1 MLEHVYHRVPVTAL
15 ACYGDHVLLAGE
27 GNLLQA
33 YDIKSGA
40 KLRSLQIF
48 EDQSIHSILLAEDLK
63 CGLAWGESLLRKLR
77 FNAEDQIDAGTCLQ
91 ATDWILDAALCDENG
106 AVAVVTAHNALS
118 IMNLGSAE
126 HDVVESVVPGS
137 NCILYSAHVTW
148 QSPSQCLIASGT
160 AFGDII
166 VWSASISKP
175 EKGHFSAHAQTHYT
189 FSAHEGSIFGVRLST
204 QGQARQLGDRYE
216 CLLAS
221 CSDDRQ
227 VKLWDVSDRSAISP
241 HLTELQRDTG
251 FGGKHDDEEYA
262 PPCLAR
268 AMGHVS
274 RIWQVRFVHHVAEQI
289 TQIMSFGEDASN
301 ITWNIRHDGGESG
314 LPLVLIQNSV
324 QTAHAGKHIWAVES
338 SKPGQIISGGADGAI
353 AMRSTVVNSS
363 APEHVANLTT
373 GTGDSIRAYGFIQEG
388 VLLAVTESGAVGT
401 CQIDTAGS
409 LTMQPISSAIPS
421 FRNYS
426 VIASMYGIAFIGS
439 TTGAVYVYTHENRGL
454 TLLLELGRKVAFLAL
469 SSQTNSEAVHLL
481 VATVGNTHATLVS
494 FPNGNIASPTS
505 QEPNKQSLTLPD
517 GFVVTSFDVSG
528 PTDRTPSSV
537 ILGARNGSIAILNA
551 SSEGAFVLAKLIP
564 KVHGKDAVTAISY
577 RTCDHNS
584 THGALLHSTGRDGT
598 YAIHALR
605 KRGHEWEVELLHQ
618 LELPLGPN
626 VEGMSFRFSGVPLV
640 WGFRGKQFVLYDLSI
655 QQEIMTVDCGGAHRI
670 FAFQPSPEGGTLV
683 WTQQS
688 KIFKQRQS
696 GQAYQLF
703 NSGGHGRE
711 IKAIAVSPTEP
722 QIIATGA
729 EDTNIKLVSFD
740 AKRGFRCLQTL
751 KKHNTGIQHLQ
762 WSSDGQYLFSSG
774 GFEEF
779 YVWRISRLPSDI
791 GVICEGVHPRTA
803 KSDLRIMGFD
813 ITSEKPIAYHGMEF
827 SILFAYSDSS
837 VQQWSYGSG
846 SWTLI
851 ASGDYLT
858 ACLTEVFT
866 SAGQRITAAT
876 DGHLALWYTSP
887 SGDALTWRSRHGV
900 HQNAI
905 LDVATHEL
913 QDGSSLIFTAGDD
926 NAIGISRIDELGS
939 IKSLI
944 IPRAHAAAVT
954 GLAIIPEMNNTLSMI
969 SVSIDQRLKLWEV
982 SIDATSHGADSIDV
996 KLKRNV
1002 STSVADVSSIEVC
1015 KLVDESN
1022 AVILA
1027 GVGMDVWRI
1036 SAENML

>member
-15 ACYGDHVLLAGE
+15 AFYGDNVLLAGE

-48 EDQSIHSILLAEDLK
+48 EDQSIHGILLAEDLR
-63 CGLAWGESLLRKLR
+63 CGLAWGGSLLRKLR
-77 FNAEDQIDAGTCLQ
+77 FSEGDRIDAGPCLK

-106 AVAVVTAHNALS
+106 AVAIVTAHNALS
-118 IMNLGSAE
+118 IMSLGNPE
-126 HDVVESVVPGS
+126 HDVVESLVQGS
-137 NCILYSAHVTW
+137 NCILYSAHVMW
-148 QSPSQCLIASGT
+148 QSPSQCLVASGT

-175 EKGHFSAHAQTHYT
+175 EEGHYFSAQVQTHYT
-189 FSAHEGSIFGVRLST
+189 FSAHEGSVFGVQLST
-204 QGQARQLGDRYE
+204 QRQARQLGDRYD

-227 VKLWDVSDRSAISP
+227 VKLWDVSNRSVISP

-251 FGGKHDDEEYA
+251 FGGNHDDEEYA

-274 RIWQVRFVHHVAEQI
+274 RIWQ
-289 TQIMSFGEDASN
+289 IMSFGEDASN
-301 ITWNIRHDGGESG
+301 ITWNISHDDGDSG

-338 SKPGQIISGGADGAI
+338 RSPDRILSGGADGAI
-353 AMRSTVVNSS
+353 AMRSRVDDSS
-363 APEHVANLTT
+363 APAHVANLTT
-373 GTGDSIRAYGFIQEG
+373 GSVDSIRAYSFIQEG
-388 VLLAVTESGAVGT
+388 LLLAVTESGAVGI
-401 CQIDTAGS
+401 CQIDTAGPLS
-409 LTMQPISSAIPS
+409 MQPISAAIPS
-421 FRNYS
+421 LRNYS
-426 VIASMYGIAFIGS
+426 VIASMPGIAFIGS
-439 TTGAVYVYTHENRGL
+439 TTGAVYVYTHENRCL

-469 SSQTNSEAVHLL
+469 SSQTNSESIYLL
-481 VATVGNTHATLVS
+481 VTTVGNKHATLLS
-494 FPNGNIASPTS
+494 FTTGGTTSPTV
-505 QEPNKQSLTLPD
+505 QESNKQSITLPE
-517 GFVVTSFDVSG
+517 GFVVTSFDTSG
-528 PTDRTPSSV
+528 PMNSTHSFV
-537 ILGARNGSIAILNA
+537 ILGARNGSIAVLSA
-551 SSEGAFVLAKLIP
+551 SSEGGFVIAKLIAN
-564 KVHGKDAVTAISY
+564 VHGKDAVTAISC
-577 RTCDHNS
+577 RTSNCDS
-584 THGALLHSTGRDGT
+584 THGMLLHSTGRDGT
-598 YAIHALR
+598 YAINVVR
-605 KRGHEWEVELLHQ
+605 NTGHEWEVELVHQ

-626 VEGMSFRFSGVPLV
+626 VEGMSFRLSGVPMV

-670 FAFQPSPEGGTLV
+670 FAFQPGSEGGTLV

-688 KIFKQRQS
+688 KIFRRRQS
-696 GQAYQLF
+696 RKAYQLL

-711 IKAIAVSPTEP
+711 IKAIAVPPTEP

-729 EDTNIKLVSFD
+729 EDTNIKLLSFD
-740 AKRGFRCLQTL
+740 AKHGFRCMQTL

-762 WSSDGQYLFSSG
+762 WSSNSQYLFSSG

-779 YVWRISRLPSDI
+779 YVWRISRLPSAI

-803 KSDLRIMGFD
+803 RSDLRVMGFD
-813 ITSEKPIAYHGMEF
+813 ITSEKPIADRGIEF

-837 VQQWSYGSG
+837 VQQWSYGLG
-846 SWTLI
+846 SWSLI

-887 SGDALTWRSRHGV
+887 SGDAMTWRSRYGV

-913 QDGSSLIFTAGDD
+913 QDGSSIIFTAGDD
-926 NAIGISRIDELGS
+926 NAIGISRIDKIGT
-939 IKSLI
+939 IKTLV

-954 GLAIIPEMNNTLSMI
+954 GLAIVPEMDNVLSLI
-969 SVSIDQRLKLWEV
+969 SVSIDQRLKLWEI
-982 SIDATSHGADSIDV
+982 SLDITSHGADSIDV

-1002 STSVADVSSIEVC
+1002 STSVADVSSIKVC

-1036 SAENML
+1036 SA

>member
-15 ACYGDHVLLAGE
+15 AFYGDNVLLAGE

-48 EDQSIHSILLAEDLK
+48 EDQSIHGILLAEDLR
-63 CGLAWGESLLRKLR
+63 CGLAWGGSLLRKLR
-77 FNAEDQIDAGTCLQ
+77 FSEGDRIDAGPCLK

-106 AVAVVTAHNALS
+106 AVAIVTAHNALS
-118 IMNLGSAE
+118 LMSLGNSE
-126 HDVVESVVPGS
+126 HDVVESLVPGS

-148 QSPSQCLIASGT
+148 QSPSQCLVASGT

-166 VWSASISKP
+166 VWSASIAKP
-175 EKGHFSAHAQTHYT
+175 GEGHFSAQAQTHYT
-189 FSAHEGSIFGVRLST
+189 FSAHEGSIFGVQLST
-204 QGQARQLGDRYE
+204 QRQARQLGDRYD

-227 VKLWDVSDRSAISP
+227 VKLWNISNRSVISP

-251 FGGKHDDEEYA
+251 FGGNHDDEEYA

-274 RIWQVRFVHHVAEQI
+274 RIWQVRFVQHVAEQV

-301 ITWNIRHDGGESG
+301 ITWSIHDNGDSG
-314 LPLVLIQNSV
+314 FPLILIQDSV
-324 QTAHAGKHIWAVES
+324 QTAHVGKHIWAVES
-338 SKPGQIISGGADGAI
+338 CSPDRILSGGADGAI
-353 AMRSTVVNSS
+353 AMRSRVGHSS
-363 APEHVANLTT
+363 APAHVANLTT
-373 GTGDSIRAYGFIQEG
+373 GSGDSIRAYSFIQEG
-388 VLLAVTESGAVGT
+388 LLLAVTDSGAVGT
-401 CQIDTAGS
+401 CQVDTAGS
-409 LTMQPISSAIPS
+409 LSMQPVSAAMPS
-421 FRNYS
+421 LRSYS
-426 VIASMYGIAFIGS
+426 VIASMHGIAFIGS
-439 TTGAVYVYTHENRGL
+439 KTGAVYVYTHENRCL

-469 SSQTNSEAVHLL
+469 SSQTNSESVYLL
-481 VATVGNTHATLVS
+481 ATTVGNNHATLLSLPTGSV
-494 FPNGNIASPTS
+494 TS
-505 QEPNKQSLTLPD
+505 QTAPELNKQSLTLPE
-517 GFVVTSFDVSG
+517 GFVVTSFDTSG
-528 PTDRTPSSV
+528 PMDSTHSFV
-537 ILGARNGSIAILNA
+537 ILGARNGSIALLNA
-551 SSEGAFVLAKLIP
+551 SSEGGYVLAKLIP
-564 KVHGKDAVTAISY
+564 NVHGKDAVTAISCK
-577 RTCDHNS
+577 RSNCDS
-584 THGALLHSTGRDGT
+584 THDMLLHSTGRDGT
-598 YAIHALR
+598 YAINVLR
-605 KRGHEWEVELLHQ
+605 ETGHEWEEELVHK

-626 VEGMSFRFSGVPLV
+626 VEGMSFRYSGVPMV
-640 WGFRGKQFVLYDLSI
+640 WGFRGKQFVLYNLSI
-655 QQEIMTVDCGGAHRI
+655 QQEAMTVDCGGAHRI
-670 FAFQPSPEGGTLV
+670 FAFQPGPEGGTLV

-688 KIFKQRQS
+688 KIFRRRQS
-696 GQAYQLF
+696 RKAHQLL

-729 EDTNIKLVSFD
+729 EDTNIKLLSFD
-740 AKRGFRCLQTL
+740 AKHGFRCMQTL

-762 WSSDGQYLFSSG
+762 WSSNSQYLFSSG

-779 YVWRISRLPSDI
+779 YVWRISRLPSVI

-803 KSDLRIMGFD
+803 KSDLRVMGFD
-813 ITSEKPIAYHGMEF
+813 IISEKPIADRGIEF

-887 SGDALTWRSRHGV
+887 SGDAMTWRSRYGV

-905 LDVATHEL
+905 LDVATHDL
-913 QDGSSLIFTAGDD
+913 QDESSLIFTAGDD
-926 NAIGISRIDELGS
+926 NAIGISRIDKIGD
-939 IKSLI
+939 IKTLV

-954 GLAIIPEMNNTLSMI
+954 GLAIVPEGDNLLSMI

-982 SIDATSHGADSIDV
+982 SLDATSHGADGIDV

-1015 KLVDESN
+1015 KPFDEST

-1036 SAENML
+1036 ST

>member
-15 ACYGDHVLLAGE
+15 AFYGDHVLLAGE

-48 EDQSIHSILLAEDLK
+48 EDQSIHGILLIEDLT
-63 CGLAWGESLLRKLR
+63 CGLAWGGSLLRKLR
-77 FNAEDQIDAGTCLQ
+77 FDSEGQIDAGPRLQ

-106 AVAVVTAHNALS
+106 AVAIVTAHNALS
-118 IMNLGSAE
+118 IASLDSAE
-126 HDVVESVVPGS
+126 HDIVDSVVPGS

-148 QSPSQCLIASGT
+148 QSPSQCLVASGT

-166 VWSASISKP
+166 VWSASVSKP
-175 EKGHFSAHAQTHYT
+175 ETGHFSAQAQTHFT
-189 FSAHEGSIFGVRLST
+189 FSAHEGSIFGVQLST
-204 QGQARQLGDRYE
+204 QRQARQLSDRYE

-227 VKLWDVSDRSAISP
+227 VKLWDVSDRSVISP

-251 FGGKHDDEEYA
+251 FGGKHDEEEYA

-274 RIWQVRFVHHVAEQI
+274 RIWQVRFVHHTAEQV

-301 ITWNIRHDGGESG
+301 ITWSIQDGGDSG
-314 LPLVLIQNSV
+314 LPFVLIQNSV

-338 SKPGQIISGGADGAI
+338 RMPDRILSGGCDGAI
-353 AMRSTVVNSS
+353 AMRSRVGSSS
-363 APEHVANLTT
+363 APAHIANLTT
-373 GTGDSIRAYGFIQEG
+373 GSGDSIRAYSFIQEG
-388 VLLAVTESGAVGT
+388 LLLAVTESGAVGT

-409 LTMQPISSAIPS
+409 LSMKPISAAIPS
-421 FRNYS
+421 LRNYS
-426 VIASMYGIAFIGS
+426 VIASMHGVAFIGS
-439 TTGAVYVYTHENRGL
+439 TTGAVYVYTHEDRGL

-469 SSQTNSEAVHLL
+469 SSQTSSEAVHLL
-481 VATVGNTHATLVS
+481 VTTVGNTHATLIS
-494 FPNGNIASPTS
+494 FPTGNVASPTA
-505 QEPNKQSLTLPD
+505 QAMDKQSLTLPD
-517 GFVVTSFDVSG
+517 GFVVTSFDISG
-528 PTDRTPSSV
+528 PTDRTPSFV
-537 ILGARNGSIAILNA
+537 ILGARNGSVAILNA
-551 SSEGAFVLAKLIP
+551 SSEGAFVLARLIP
-564 KVHGKDAVTAISY
+564 KVHGKDAVTAVSC
-577 RTCDHNS
+577 RTCEYNS
-584 THGALLHSTGRDGT
+584 THCTLLHSTGRDGT
-598 YAIHALR
+598 YAINVLR
-605 KRGHEWEVELLHQ
+605 STGHEWEVELVHQ

-626 VEGMSFRFSGVPLV
+626 VEGMSFRFSAAPLV

-688 KIFKQRQS
+688 KIFKRGQIRQ
-696 GQAYQLF
+696 AHQLL

-711 IKAIAVSPTEP
+711 IKAMAVSPTAP

-729 EDTNIKLVSFD
+729 EDTNIKLLGFD
-740 AKRGFRCLQTL
+740 VKRGFRCMQTL

-779 YVWRISRLPSDI
+779 YVWRISRLPSEI
-791 GVICEGVHPRTA
+791 GVICEGMHPRTA
-803 KSDLRIMGFD
+803 KSDLRVMGFE
-813 ITSEKPIAYHGMEF
+813 ITSEKPIADCGIEF
-827 SILFAYSDSS
+827 GIFFAYSDSS

-846 SWTLI
+846 SWALI

-876 DGHLALWYTSP
+876 DGHLALWNTRP
-887 SGDALTWRSRHGV
+887 GVDALTWRSRHGV

-926 NAIGISRIDELGS
+926 NAIGISRIDEIGS

-954 GLAIIPEMNNTLSMI
+954 GVAIIPGMDNTLSMI

-982 SIDATSHGADSIDV
+982 SVDATSRGADSINV

-1002 STSVADVSSIEVC
+1002 LTSVADVSSIDVC
-1015 KLVDESN
+1015 KLVDEST

-1036 SAENML
+1036 SAQNTL

>member
-15 ACYGDHVLLAGE
+15 ASYGDNVLLAGE

-48 EDQSIHSILLAEDLK
+48 EDQSIHGILLAEDWRY
-63 CGLAWGESLLRKLR
+63 GLAWGGNLLRKLR
-77 FNAEDQIDAGTCLQ
+77 FSEEDRIDAGPCLK
-91 ATDWILDAALCDENG
+91 ATDWILDAALCDESG
-106 AVAVVTAHNALS
+106 AVAIVTAHNALS
-118 IMNLGSAE
+118 IMSLGNSE
-126 HDVVESVVPGS
+126 HDVVEPLVPGS

-166 VWSASISKP
+166 VWSASISKL
-175 EKGHFSAHAQTHYT
+175 EEGHFSAQAQTHYT
-189 FSAHEGSIFGVRLST
+189 FSAHEGSIFGVQLST
-204 QGQARQLGDRYE
+204 QWQAKQLGDRYD

-227 VKLWDVSDRSAISP
+227 VKLWDVSNRSVISP
-241 HLTELQRDTG
+241 HLTELHRDTG
-251 FGGKHDDEEYA
+251 FGGNHDDEEYA

-274 RIWQVRFVHHVAEQI
+274 RIWQVRFVHHVAEQVI
-289 TQIMSFGEDASN
+289 QIVSFGEDASN
-301 ITWNIRHDGGESG
+301 ITWNIGHDGGDSG
-314 LPLVLIQNSV
+314 APLLLIQNSV

-338 SKPGQIISGGADGAI
+338 RNPDRILSGGADGAI
-353 AMRSTVVNSS
+353 AMRHRVDDSS
-363 APEHVANLTT
+363 APAHVVNLMTES
-373 GTGDSIRAYGFIQEG
+373 GDSVRAYSFIQEG
-388 VLLAVTESGAVGT
+388 LLLAVTESGAVGT

-409 LTMQPISSAIPS
+409 LSMQPVSAAIPS
-421 FRNYS
+421 LRNYS
-426 VIASMYGIAFIGS
+426 VIASMHGIAFIGS
-439 TTGAVYVYTHENRGL
+439 TTGAVYVYTHEDSCL

-469 SSQTNSEAVHLL
+469 SSPTSSKSVYLL
-481 VATVGNTHATLVS
+481 VTTVGNKHATLVS
-494 FPNGNIASPTS
+494 FPTGNITSPIA
-505 QEPNKQSLTLPD
+505 QQLDQQSLALPE
-517 GFVVTSFDVSG
+517 GFVVTSFDTSG
-528 PTDRTPSSV
+528 PMDSTHSFV
-537 ILGARNGSIAILNA
+537 ILGARNGSIALLNA
-551 SSEGAFVLAKLIP
+551 SSEGVFVLAKLIP
-564 KVHGKDAVTAISY
+564 NVHGKDAVTAISC
-577 RTCDHNS
+577 RTSSCDS
-584 THGALLHSTGRDGT
+584 THDMLLHSTGRDGT
-598 YAIHALR
+598 YAINVLQHT
-605 KRGHEWEVELLHQ
+605 GHEWEVELVHQ

-626 VEGMSFRFSGVPLV
+626 VEGMSFQYSGVPMV
-640 WGFRGKQFVLYDLSI
+640 WGFRGKHFVLYDLSI
-655 QQEIMTVDCGGAHRI
+655 QQETMTVDCGGAHRI
-670 FAFQPSPEGGTLV
+670 FAFQPGLEGGTLV

-688 KIFKQRQS
+688 KIFRRRQS
-696 GQAYQLF
+696 RKAHQLL

-729 EDTNIKLVSFD
+729 EDTNIKLLSFD
-740 AKRGFRCLQTL
+740 AKHGFHCMQTL

-762 WSSDGQYLFSSG
+762 WSSNSQYLFSSG

-779 YVWRISRLPSDI
+779 YVWRISRLPSAI

-803 KSDLRIMGFD
+803 KSDLRVMGFD
-813 ITSEKPIAYHGMEF
+813 ITSEKPIADRGIEF

-887 SGDALTWRSRHGV
+887 SGDAMTWRCRYGV

-926 NAIGISRIDELGS
+926 NAIGISRIDKIGT
-939 IKSLI
+939 IKTLVI
-944 IPRAHAAAVT
+944 LKAHAAAVT
-954 GLAIIPEMNNTLSMI
+954 GLAIVPAMDNVFSLI

-982 SIDATSHGADSIDV
+982 SLDATSHGVDSIDV

-1015 KLVDESN
+1015 KLVDESS

-1027 GVGMDVWRI
+1027 GVGLDVWRI
-1036 SAENML
+1036 STQNTL

>member
-15 ACYGDHVLLAGE
+15 AFYGDNVLLAGE

-33 YDIKSGA
+33 YDINSGA

-48 EDQSIHSILLAEDLK
+48 ADQSIHGILLAEDLR
-63 CGLAWGESLLRKLR
+63 CGLAWGGSLLRKLR
-77 FNAEDQIDAGTCLQ
+77 SSEGDRIDAGPCLK

-106 AVAVVTAHNALS
+106 AVAIVTAHNALS
-118 IMNLGSAE
+118 IMSLGNSE
-126 HDVVESVVPGS
+126 HDVVESLVPGS

-148 QSPSQCLIASGT
+148 QSPSQCLVASGT

-166 VWSASISKP
+166 LWSASISKP
-175 EKGHFSAHAQTHYT
+175 EEGHFSAQAQTHYT
-189 FSAHEGSIFGVRLST
+189 FSAHEGSVFGVQLST
-204 QGQARQLGDRYE
+204 QRQARQLGDRYD

-227 VKLWDVSDRSAISP
+227 VKLWDVSNRSVISP

-251 FGGKHDDEEYA
+251 FGGNHDDEEYA

-274 RIWQVRFVHHVAEQI
+274 RIWQ
-289 TQIMSFGEDASN
+289 IMSFGEDASN
-301 ITWNIRHDGGESG
+301 ITWDVRHNGGDSG
-314 LPLVLIQNSV
+314 LPLLLIQNSV

-338 SKPGQIISGGADGAI
+338 RSPDRILSGGADGAI
-353 AMRSTVVNSS
+353 AMRSRVNDSS
-363 APEHVANLTT
+363 APAHVANLTT
-373 GTGDSIRAYGFIQEG
+373 GSGDSIRAYSFIQEEL
-388 VLLAVTESGAVGT
+388 LLAVTESGAVGT

-409 LTMQPISSAIPS
+409 LSMQPISEAIPS
-421 FRNYS
+421 LRNYS
-426 VIASMYGIAFIGS
+426 VIASMHGIAFIGS
-439 TTGAVYVYTHENRGL
+439 TTGAVYVYTHENRSL

-469 SSQTNSEAVHLL
+469 SSPTNSESVYLL
-481 VATVGNTHATLVS
+481 VTTVGNKHATLLS
-494 FPNGNIASPTS
+494 FPTGSITSPTA
-505 QEPNKQSLTLPD
+505 QELNKQSLTLPE
-517 GFVVTSFDVSG
+517 GFVVTSFDTSG
-528 PTDRTPSSV
+528 PMDSTHSFI
-537 ILGARNGSIAILNA
+537 ILGARNGSIALLKA
-551 SSEGAFVLAKLIP
+551 SSEGVLVLAKLVP
-564 KVHGKDAVTAISY
+564 NVHGKDAVTAISC
-577 RTCDHNS
+577 RTSNCDS
-584 THGALLHSTGRDGT
+584 PHGMLLHSTGRDGT
-598 YAIHALR
+598 YAINVVR
-605 KRGHEWEVELLHQ
+605 NTGQEWEVELMHQ

-626 VEGMSFRFSGVPLV
+626 VEGMSFRFSGVPMV

-670 FAFQPSPEGGTLV
+670 FAFQPGPEGGTLV

-688 KIFKQRQS
+688 KIFRRRQS
-696 GQAYQLF
+696 RKAYQLL

-729 EDTNIKLVSFD
+729 EDTNIKLLSFD
-740 AKRGFRCLQTL
+740 AKHGFRCMQTL

-762 WSSDGQYLFSSG
+762 WSSNSQYLFSSG

-779 YVWRISRLPSDI
+779 YVWRISRLPSAI

-803 KSDLRIMGFD
+803 KSDLRVMGFD
-813 ITSEKPIAYHGMEF
+813 ITSEKPTADRGMDF
-827 SILFAYSDSS
+827 SILFAYSDST

-851 ASGDYLT
+851 VSGDYLT

-887 SGDALTWRSRHGV
+887 SGDAMTWRSRCGV

-913 QDGSSLIFTAGDD
+913 QDGSSIIFTAGDD
-926 NAIGISRIDELGS
+926 NAIGISRIDKIGTIRTLV
-939 IKSLI
+939 

-954 GLAIIPEMNNTLSMI
+954 GLAIVPEMDNVLSLI

-982 SIDATSHGADSIDV
+982 SLDATSHCADSIDV

-1015 KLVDESN
+1015 KLVHESN

-1036 SAENML
+1036 SAQNML